1 MKPGITTL
9 PKLTSPDPT
18 GGSLEFQDW
27 LDLVGGLMGDLSDSS
42 RLWWSSVMQLA
53 RDAYAQWSVSSP
65 LDRLKVAPDDRPE
78 VVEGKWARVN
88 ARACAMLLEALDPS
102 VKADIVAR
110 RATQN
115 AAHIMFRLHTMYQPG
130 GASERNL
137 VQRNLQDPPVIKD
150 VVSGVTLL
158 RAWGRWYRRCLEC
171 GMAVPDTSILARGL
185 TNMSSNIIGKHQ
197 PWDLG
202 RHFS

>member
-1 MKPGITTL
+1 MPTPHVHQAPQTSGSGTQDASSGVSATPGVPQIPASGNSVLDAALVGMQQLQTLQVQALREKRDDNAEVAKPGITTL

-65 LDRLKVAPDDRPE
+65 LDRLKVAPDERPE
-78 VVEGKWARVN
+78 IIEGKWARVN

-102 VKADIVAR
+102 VKADIKGQR
-110 RATQN
+110 
-115 AAHIMFRLHTMYQPG
+115 
-130 GASERNL
+130 SE
-137 VQRNLQDPPVIKD
+137 
-150 VVSGVTLL
+150 
-158 RAWGRWYRRCLEC
+158 LEF
-171 GMAVPDTSILARGL
+171 SIENR
-185 TNMSSNIIGKHQ
+185 SFHK
-197 PWDLG
+197 
-202 RHFS
+202 

>member
-1 MKPGITTL
+1 MKPGIITL

-27 LDLVGGLMGDLSDSS
+27 LDFVGGLMGDLSDSS

-65 LDRLKVAPDDRPE
+65 LDRLKVALDDRPE
-78 VVEGKWARVN
+78 IV
-88 ARACAMLLEALDPS
+88 ARACAMLLEALDAS

-115 AAHIMFRLHTMYQPG
+115 AAHIMFRLHTMYHPG

-137 VQRNLQDPPVIKD
+137 VTEKPTGSACDKGCGFRGHFVACMGL
-150 VVSGVTLL
+150 VV
-158 RAWGRWYRRCLEC
+158 
-171 GMAVPDTSILARGL
+171 
-185 TNMSSNIIGKHQ
+185 
-197 PWDLG
+197 
-202 RHFS
+202 